1 MKKLLGIV
9 VLGLLIV
16 NNSYSNDRYLSEFE
30 QWLYDNDHHQY
41 LTLNEDNSKYKS
53 NLNIKFYSSWD
64 IPYKSNPNTDTLLY
78 YLFKEITSD
87 NNHGKIGSRGS
98 DTPYEFEFDLR
109 ENKYVKKQMQ
119 KTALLSYLLY
129 EDGKITNDEIT
140 PKDRFGIIFNNDTQW
155 TSASMGKSLVSYVT
169 GHAICEGYIDGVDAR
184 LNDWPLLENTLFY
197 DQKLI
202 DLLNMAAGDQRYA
215 GYDLKTNK
223 YSKNPNNNTIKFH
236 MKNGIFKNTKK
247 SKNKYNYSNVIS
259 NIVINYVWHKSD
271 GNFQKLLDKIFIEKA
286 KVKNDVWFLRMKKN
300 NVEFRYEVNDE
311 DGPIRYSFRASRYD
325 YLRIAKAMVDD
336 WKNDTCVGKYLKEI
350 YKRKISKNSKKT
362 DPKSANGMSKSY
374 AGFFHTNYKGINNS
388 RSVMGMVGYGGQIIL
403 IDFDQGR
410 IIVINSIHT
419 NYNWKK
425 IAHSVIKKGK

>member
-1 MKKLLGIV
+1 M
-9 VLGLLIV
+9 LIV

-87 NNHGKIGSRGS
+87 NTYGKIGSKGS

-129 EDGKITNDEIT
+129 EDGKITSDEIT

-300 NVEFRYEVNDE
+300 NVEFRYEVKDE

-325 YLRIAKAMVDD
+325 YLRIAKAILDD

-350 YKRKISKNSKKT
+350 YKRKISKNFKKT
-362 DPKSANGMSKSY
+362 DPKSAAGMSKSY

-403 IDFDQGR
+403 IDFDQSR

-425 IAHSVIKKGK
+425 IAHVVIKN

>member
-1 MKKLLGIV
+1 
-9 VLGLLIV
+9 
-16 NNSYSNDRYLSEFE
+16 
-30 QWLYDNDHHQY
+30 
-41 LTLNEDNSKYKS
+41 
-53 NLNIKFYSSWD
+53 
-64 IPYKSNPNTDTLLY
+64 
-78 YLFKEITSD
+78 
-87 NNHGKIGSRGS
+87 
-98 DTPYEFEFDLR
+98 
-109 ENKYVKKQMQ
+109 
-119 KTALLSYLLY
+119 
-129 EDGKITNDEIT
+129 
-140 PKDRFGIIFNNDTQW
+140 
-155 TSASMGKSLVSYVT
+155 MGKSLVSYVT

-325 YLRIAKAMVDD
+325 YLRIAKAILDD

-425 IAHSVIKKGK
+425 IAHVVIKN

>member
-1 MKKLLGIV
+1 
-9 VLGLLIV
+9 
-16 NNSYSNDRYLSEFE
+16 
-30 QWLYDNDHHQY
+30 
-41 LTLNEDNSKYKS
+41 
-53 NLNIKFYSSWD
+53 
-64 IPYKSNPNTDTLLY
+64 
-78 YLFKEITSD
+78 
-87 NNHGKIGSRGS
+87 
-98 DTPYEFEFDLR
+98 
-109 ENKYVKKQMQ
+109 
-119 KTALLSYLLY
+119 
-129 EDGKITNDEIT
+129 
-140 PKDRFGIIFNNDTQW
+140 
-155 TSASMGKSLVSYVT
+155 MGKSLVSYVT

-350 YKRKISKNSKKT
+350 YKRKISKNFKKT
-362 DPKSANGMSKSY
+362 DPKSAVGMSKSY

-388 RSVMGMVGYGGQIIL
+388 RSVIGMVGYGGQIIL

>member
-1 MKKLLGIV
+1 M
-9 VLGLLIV
+9 VLGLLLV

-350 YKRKISKNSKKT
+350 YKRKISKNFKKT
-362 DPKSANGMSKSY
+362 DPKSAVGMSKSY

>member
-1 MKKLLGIV
+1 M

-53 NLNIKFYSSWD
+53 NLNIKFYSSWG
-64 IPYKSNPNTDTLLY
+64 IPYKSDPNTDTLLY

-109 ENKYVKKQMQ
+109 ENKYVKKQMK

-129 EDGKITNDEIT
+129 EDGKITSDEIT

-223 YSKNPNNNTIKFH
+223 L
-236 MKNGIFKNTKK
+236 GITSF
-247 SKNKYNYSNVIS
+247 SDEEYNL
-259 NIVINYVWHKSD
+259 H
-271 GNFQKLLDKIFIEKA
+271 KLLDNIITIILDEKEGIIQLNVDDENSQISSQIAIKSKLILQESIIDFKIKNIKA
-286 KVKNDVWFLRMKKN
+286 VYDFTIDQLEITKN
-300 NVEFRYEVNDE
+300 NLYELQDSLAYFRDSNRN
-311 DGPIRYSFRASRYD
+311 I
-325 YLRIAKAMVDD
+325 
-336 WKNDTCVGKYLKEI
+336 
-350 YKRKISKNSKKT
+350 
-362 DPKSANGMSKSY
+362 KSN
-374 AGFFHTNYKGINNS
+374 
-388 RSVMGMVGYGGQIIL
+388 L
-403 IDFDQGR
+403 
-410 IIVINSIHT
+410 
-419 NYNWKK
+419 
-425 IAHSVIKKGK
+425 

>member
-1 MKKLLGIV
+1 MKKLLGIL

-362 DPKSANGMSKSY
+362 DPKSGNGMSKSY

>member
-1 MKKLLGIV
+1 MKKLLGIL
-9 VLGLLIV
+9 VLGLLLV

-53 NLNIKFYSSWD
+53 NLNIKFYSSWN

-129 EDGKITNDEIT
+129 EDGKITSDEIT

-300 NVEFRYEVNDE
+300 NVEFRYEVKDE

-350 YKRKISKNSKKT
+350 YKKKISKNSKKT
-362 DPKSANGMSKSY
+362 DPKSAVGMSKSY

>member
-1 MKKLLGIV
+1 M
-9 VLGLLIV
+9 VLGLLLV

-78 YLFKEITSD
+78 YLFKGITSD
-87 NNHGKIGSRGS
+87 NNYGKIGSKGS

-129 EDGKITNDEIT
+129 EDGKITSDEIT

-325 YLRIAKAMVDD
+325 YLRIAKAILDD

-350 YKRKISKNSKKT
+350 YKRKISKNFKKT
-362 DPKSANGMSKSY
+362 DPKSAAGMSKSY

-403 IDFDQGR
+403 IDFDQSR

-425 IAHSVIKKGK
+425 IAHVVIKN

>member
-1 MKKLLGIV
+1 MKKLLGIL
-9 VLGLLIV
+9 VLSLLLV

-350 YKRKISKNSKKT
+350 YKRKISKNFKKT
-362 DPKSANGMSKSY
+362 DPKSAVGMSKSY

-403 IDFDQGR
+403 IDFDQSR

-425 IAHSVIKKGK
+425 IAHAVIKN

>member
-53 NLNIKFYSSWD
+53 NLNIKFYSSWG
-64 IPYKSNPNTDTLLY
+64 IPYKSDPNTDTLLY

-300 NVEFRYEVNDE
+300 NVEFN
-311 DGPIRYSFRASRYD
+311 
-325 YLRIAKAMVDD
+325 
-336 WKNDTCVGKYLKEI
+336 
-350 YKRKISKNSKKT
+350 
-362 DPKSANGMSKSY
+362 
-374 AGFFHTNYKGINNS
+374 
-388 RSVMGMVGYGGQIIL
+388 
-403 IDFDQGR
+403 
-410 IIVINSIHT
+410 
-419 NYNWKK
+419 
-425 IAHSVIKKGK
+425 

>member
-1 MKKLLGIV
+1 MKKLLGIL

-87 NNHGKIGSRGS
+87 NTYGKIGSKGS

-350 YKRKISKNSKKT
+350 YKRKISKNFKKT
-362 DPKSANGMSKSY
+362 DPKSAVGMSKSY

>member
-9 VLGLLIV
+9 VLGLLLV

-129 EDGKITNDEIT
+129 EDGKITSDEIT

-300 NVEFRYEVNDE
+300 NVELRYEVKDE

-350 YKRKISKNSKKT
+350 YKRKISKNFKKT
-362 DPKSANGMSKSY
+362 DPKSAAGMSKSY

>member
-1 MKKLLGIV
+1 MKKLLAIL

-129 EDGKITNDEIT
+129 EDGKITSDEIT

-286 KVKNDVWFLRMKKN
+286 NVKNDVWFLRMKKN

-350 YKRKISKNSKKT
+350 YKRKISKNFKKT
-362 DPKSANGMSKSY
+362 DTKSAVGMSKSY

-425 IAHSVIKKGK
+425 IAHVVIKN

>member
-1 MKKLLGIV
+1 MKKLLAIL

-129 EDGKITNDEIT
+129 EDGKITSDEIT

-286 KVKNDVWFLRMKKN
+286 NVKNDVWFLRMKKN
-300 NVEFRYEVNDE
+300 NVEFRYEVKDE

-325 YLRIAKAMVDD
+325 YLRIAKAILDD

-350 YKRKISKNSKKT
+350 YKRKISKNFKKT
-362 DPKSANGMSKSY
+362 DPKSAVGMSKSY

-403 IDFDQGR
+403 IDFDQSR

-425 IAHSVIKKGK
+425 IAHVVIKN